1 MIHICTARNRHL
13 YADQLRT
20 MHRQRYELFVKVKR
34 WNLTVRDDGEY
45 DEGDDD
51 RAVYLLS
58 LDEGGSCFGSIRV
71 RPADDF
77 SMVIDRMAH
86 HVQGDAQAL
95 REDPGLWEMARW
107 INIGGDPAASQ
118 EVRIGLIEYL
128 LRRRATQCLALPDVE
143 MMAYALRVGW
153 RLRALGAPTPYPEG
167 GIAVAVSLPI
177 AATEVSYLRDLTGRR
192 DPFLMEIDPDAPW
205 AGLPLSIIE
214 TAYRDAAKAA
224 ANGDQLAG
232 MADEHLRQAA
242 LGKVA

>member
-1 MIHICTARNRHL
+1 MIHICTAQNRHL

-20 MHRQRYELFVKVKR
+20 MHRQRYELFVKIKR
-34 WNLTVRDDGEY
+34 WNLAVRDEGEY

-77 SMVIDRMAH
+77 SMVIDRMPH

-128 LRRRATQCLALPDVE
+128 LQRGAAQCLALPDVA

-177 AATEVSYLRDLTGRR
+177 TAAEVSYLRTLTGRH

-205 AGLPLSIIE
+205 AGLPLQVIE
-214 TAYRDAAKAA
+214 TAFREAAGDAADE
-224 ANGDQLAG
+224 DQLAG
-232 MADEHLRQAA
+232 MADEHLRQAVF
-242 LGKVA
+242 GKVA